1 MYTPFVDQQFGYVR
15 FTARPCGDQYWAFWS
30 DHYSV
35 LVHLYAMPRGLH
47 ASLCHAFL
55 TFQGS
60 SISMGDPSGNLP
72 VGQCHVVNSVF

>member
-55 TFQGS
+55 
-60 SISMGDPSGNLP
+60 
-72 VGQCHVVNSVF
+72 